1 VDVTG
6 FDELNTVTQ
15 ELSGPDREVLS
26 ELLVNNAKRFQTLA
40 PAVSDWYERAADVI
54 RALQNDLAADHAD
67 LAYAL
72 ACDSAGPPIR
82 LRGFDAS

>member
-1 VDVTG
+1 MAG
-6 FDELNTVTQ
+6 FDELNSVTR

-26 ELLVNNAKRFQTLA
+26 ELLVNNARRFEALA

-54 RALQNDLAADHAD
+54 RTLQNDLAADHAD

-72 ACDSAGPPIR
+72 ACDAAGPSIR
-82 LRGFDAS
+82 LCGFDAT